1 MFFFRLIISGF
12 VLFILVFILFN
23 FLIEFKVMLFVF
35 RKVMRIV
42 FNNFME
48 FKESELLKDLIDIK
62 RFEEMIKIE
71 VLILDDII
79 FGKFLFD
86 FGLRGI

>member
-1 MFFFRLIISGF
+1 MFFLRLIIIGF
-12 VLFILVFILFN
+12 VFFILVFILFN

-79 FGKFLFD
+79 FGKVLFD

>member
-1 MFFFRLIISGF
+1 MF
-12 VLFILVFILFN
+12 FILVFILFN

-79 FGKFLFD
+79 FGKVLFD

>member
-1 MFFFRLIISGF
+1 MFFFRLIIIGF
-12 VLFILVFILFN
+12 VFFILVFILFN
-23 FLIEFKVMLFVF
+23 LLIEFKVMLFVF

-79 FGKFLFD
+79 FGKVLFD

>member
-1 MFFFRLIISGF
+1 MFFFRLIIIGF
-12 VLFILVFILFN
+12 VFFILVFILFN

-62 RFEEMIKIE
+62 RFEEIIKIE

-79 FGKFLFD
+79 FGKVLFD

>member
-1 MFFFRLIISGF
+1 MFFFRLIIIGF
-12 VLFILVFILFN
+12 VFFILVFILFN
-23 FLIEFKVMLFVF
+23 FVIEFKVMLFVF

-79 FGKFLFD
+79 FGKVLFD

>member
-1 MFFFRLIISGF
+1 MFFFRLIIIGF
-12 VLFILVFILFN
+12 VFFILVFILFN

-35 RKVMRIV
+35 RKVIRIV

-79 FGKFLFD
+79 FGKVLFD

>member
-1 MFFFRLIISGF
+1 
-12 VLFILVFILFN
+12 
-23 FLIEFKVMLFVF
+23 MLFVF

-79 FGKFLFD
+79 FGKVLFD

>member
-79 FGKFLFD
+79 FGKVLFD

>member
-12 VLFILVFILFN
+12 VFFILVFILFN

-79 FGKFLFD
+79 FGKVLFD

>member
-12 VLFILVFILFN
+12 LFFILVFILFN
-23 FLIEFKVMLFVF
+23 LLIEFKVMLFVF

-79 FGKFLFD
+79 FGKVLFD

>member
-1 MFFFRLIISGF
+1 MFFFRLIIIGF
-12 VLFILVFILFN
+12 VFFILVFILFN

-79 FGKFLFD
+79 FGKVLFD

>member
-12 VLFILVFILFN
+12 VFFILVFILFN
-23 FLIEFKVMLFVF
+23 LLIEFKVMLFVF

-79 FGKFLFD
+79 FGKVLFD